1 MPALIL
7 RRAFSDVHGLSQL
20 GAGVVPSIEE
30 TRRRIFVVERRSGT
44 GRPDHFYKGYLA
56 DRLGELT
63 HVGEIA
69 PEVLARLAE
78 RYLERRAGRLVVRHE
93 VFGEWHELLP
103 FISPLAVIVAFLVAE
118 DRGPRPGDDP
128 RTWLA
133 EEIGESALLGPFDR
147 GLDDLVEREGLHELH
162 MHLNGSTELDVL
174 WPEAVTAP
182 LPFYRAL
189 REEWTANGEP
199 VRELYEQMEPG
210 LDPYAIYKRL
220 RAARR
225 IRRQMALELAA
236 APPPLRADGRS
247 AIGMD
252 ALLEAAAFE
261 TTDADWT
268 KPPGEPL
275 AVHPARV
282 LFAGENCAPIIE
294 EAAFLYAALQ
304 ALGRDPGQ
312 EALGVGLYFNLLT
325 LAQIGR
331 LSVQQVDETG
341 FDQFQKYT
349 FVGTRA
355 RIEKRYAARFR
366 QLNGRAPYDVLA
378 HLEGRFAPKDSI
390 PKTRAL
396 IETIVEDY
404 LEFRG
409 CRSAKGARAL
419 AGVPPPCLLGRPC
432 RADASAGAEPCARTG
447 RPESELAL
455 VAHFIKRTRKVGRDR
470 AHRCRD
476 SQLRL
481 VLRQQA
487 RVLAELVR
495 SNLTV
500 RALLRGVDGA
510 SNELHAPPEPF
521 APSFRHA
528 RAVGIPHATFHVGED
543 FRHLVSGIR
552 AVVEAVTFL
561 DLGAGDRVG
570 HATALGIDPGLW
582 LARSAPRLMMHRLD
596 ALDDAVFAH
605 RALSRVGG
613 FERERARLEERVAMH
628 SARLYGRE
636 LSPVAL
642 EAAWGLRTLD
652 ALEVRAVESRLP
664 AIGTPADARAVAD
677 GARFLAETAVDPV
690 RARELSLIAKSIE
703 GAGGAYPIFSERHAM
718 PADVSDGTV
727 EVEADYL
734 PIDALV
740 ALQEHGL
747 ALLRDRAVVI
757 ETLPTS
763 NLRISFYD
771 TLSEHHVFRWLGLA
785 EPMLRNRPQVVV
797 GSDDPGIFA
806 TNLRNE
812 YAALGAALRDG
823 QGRTPAEALEQLG
836 LLGKAGRIARFRP
849 GGI

>member
-7 RRAFSDVHGLSQL
+7 RRAFSDVHGLRLL
-20 GAGVVPSIEE
+20 GAGVVPTMEE

-56 DRLGELT
+56 DRLGGLT
-63 HVGEIA
+63 HIGEIA
-69 PEVLARLAE
+69 PVVLGRLAE
-78 RYLERRAGRLVVRHE
+78 RYLERRAGRLVVRHDA
-93 VFGEWHELLP
+93 FGEWHELLP
-103 FISPLAVIVAFLVAE
+103 FISPLSVIVAFLVAE
-118 DRGPRPGDDP
+118 GRGSGQGVDP
-128 RTWLA
+128 RAWLA
-133 EEIGESALLGPFDR
+133 EEIGETALLGPYDR

-210 LDPYAIYKRL
+210 LDPHAIYKRL
-220 RAARR
+220 RAGRR
-225 IRRQMALELAA
+225 VRRQMALELAA

-261 TTDADWT
+261 TSDADWT

-282 LFAGENCAPIIE
+282 LFAGETHAPIIE
-294 EAAFLYAALQ
+294 EAALLYASLQ
-304 ALGRDPGQ
+304 ALGRDPRQ

-366 QLNGRAPYDVLA
+366 QLNARAPYDVLT
-378 HLEGRFAPKDSI
+378 HLEGRFAPKPSI
-390 PKTRAL
+390 PETRVL
-396 IETIVEDY
+396 IGTIVEDY

-409 CRSAKGARAL
+409 CRLAKGARAL
-419 AGVPPPCLLGRPC
+419 AGAPPPCLLGRPC

-455 VAHFIKRTRKVGRDR
+455 VAHFIKRTRKTGPDE
-470 AHRCRD
+470 ANRCRD

-481 VLRQQA
+481 ALRRQA
-487 RVLAELVR
+487 RVLAELVG
-495 SNLTV
+495 SNLMV

-521 APSFRHA
+521 APAFRHA
-528 RAVGIPHATFHVGED
+528 RAAGIPHATFHVGED

-561 DLGAGDRVG
+561 DLGSGDRVG

-582 LARSAPRLMMHRLD
+582 LARSAPRVMMHRLD
-596 ALDDAVFAH
+596 VLDDAVFAH

-613 FERERARLEERVAMH
+613 FERERALLEEHVAMH

-652 ALEVRAVESRLP
+652 ALEVRTVESRLP
-664 AIGTPADARAVAD
+664 ATGAPPDARTVAD
-677 GARFLAETAVDPV
+677 GARFLAATTVDQV
-690 RARELSLIAKSIE
+690 RARELSLIADRVE
-703 GAGGAYPIFSERHAM
+703 AAGGAYPVFSERHAM
-718 PADVSDGTV
+718 SADVSDATV
-727 EVEADYL
+727 EIEAGFL
-734 PIDALV
+734 STEALV

-747 ALLRDRAVVI
+747 ALLGERSVAI

-763 NLRISFYD
+763 NLRISFYE
-771 TLSEHHVFRWLGLA
+771 TLSEHHLFRWLGYA
-785 EPMLRNRPQVVV
+785 EPILRNRPQVVV

-812 YAALGAALRDG
+812 YTALGAALRSKH
-823 QGRTPAEALEQLG
+823 GRSAAEALAQLRQLG
-836 LLGKAGRIARFRP
+836 EAGRIARFRP
-849 GGI
+849 GG